1 VKNFFNRAEVFSFGA
16 ISFDFGAIRFRLGA
30 IRFCFDGLSIN
41 FGAIR
46 FCFDGFSTSFDGLSI
61 NSVASL
67 LSDYDLPA
75 AVDIDAGEQLAVD
88 EPIPSPSRW
97 TVFILLAVIILQQR
111 CAQLSDKRTKNS
123 DNIAVCRDKRVF
135 LQTNKKRSENQSQR
149 NCK

>member
-1 VKNFFNRAEVFSFGA
+1 MKNFFNRAEVFSFGA
-16 ISFDFGAIRFRLGA
+16 ISFDFGAIRFRLDAISFRLGA
-30 IRFCFDGLSIN
+30 IRFCFGRLSIN
-41 FGAIR
+41 FGR
-46 FCFDGFSTSFDGLSI
+46 LSI

-75 AVDIDAGEQLAVD
+75 AVDIDAGGQLAVD

-97 TVFILLAVIILQQR
+97 TVFILLAVIILQQG
-111 CAQLSDKRTKNS
+111 CAQLSDKLTKNP

-135 LQTNKKRSENQSQR
+135 LQTNKKRSENESQK

>member
-1 VKNFFNRAEVFSFGA
+1 MFSFGA
-16 ISFDFGAIRFRLGA
+16 ISFDFGAISFRLGA
-30 IRFCFDGLSIN
+30 IRFCFGRL
-41 FGAIR
+41 
-46 FCFDGFSTSFDGLSI
+46 STSFDGLSTSFGRLSI

-88 EPIPSPSRW
+88 EPTPSPSRW
-97 TVFILLAVIILQQR
+97 AVFMLMAVIVMQQR
-111 CAQLSDKRTKNS
+111 YAQLSDKRTKNS

>member
-1 VKNFFNRAEVFSFGA
+1 MFSFGA

-30 IRFCFDGLSIN
+30 IRFCFG
-41 FGAIR
+41 R
-46 FCFDGFSTSFDGLSI
+46 LSI

-88 EPIPSPSRW
+88 EPTPSLSRW
-97 TVFILLAVIILQQR
+97 AVFMLMAVIILQQR
-111 CAQLSDKRTKNS
+111 CAQLSDKRTKNT

-135 LQTNKKRSENQSQR
+135 LQTNKKRSENQS
-149 NCK
+149 

>member
-1 VKNFFNRAEVFSFGA
+1 MFSFGA
-16 ISFDFGAIRFRLGA
+16 ISFDFGAIRFRLDAISFRLGA
-30 IRFCFDGLSIN
+30 IRFCFGRLSIN
-41 FGAIR
+41 FGR
-46 FCFDGFSTSFDGLSI
+46 LSI

-97 TVFILLAVIILQQR
+97 AFFMQMAVIVMQQR
-111 CAQLSDKRTKNS
+111 YAQLSDKRTKNT

-135 LQTNKKRSENQSQR
+135 LQTNKKRSENKS
-149 NCK
+149 

>member
-1 VKNFFNRAEVFSFGA
+1 MFSFGA
-16 ISFDFGAIRFRLGA
+16 ISFDFGAISFRLGA
-30 IRFCFDGLSIN
+30 IRFCFGRL
-41 FGAIR
+41 
-46 FCFDGFSTSFDGLSI
+46 STSFDGLSTSFGRLSI

-88 EPIPSPSRW
+88 EPTPSLSRW
-97 TVFILLAVIILQQR
+97 AVFMLMAVIVMQQR
-111 CAQLSDKRTKNS
+111 YAQLSDKRTKNS

>member
-1 VKNFFNRAEVFSFGA
+1 VFCFGA
-16 ISFDFGAIRFRLGA
+16 IRFDFGAIRF
-30 IRFCFDGLSIN
+30 D

-46 FCFDGFSTSFDGLSI
+46 FCFGAIRFCFGRLSI

-67 LSDYDLPA
+67 LSDEDLPA

-97 TVFILLAVIILQQR
+97 AFFMQMAVIVMQQR
-111 CAQLSDKRTKNS
+111 YAQLSDKRTKNP

-135 LQTNKKRSENQSQR
+135 LQTNKKRSENQS
-149 NCK
+149 